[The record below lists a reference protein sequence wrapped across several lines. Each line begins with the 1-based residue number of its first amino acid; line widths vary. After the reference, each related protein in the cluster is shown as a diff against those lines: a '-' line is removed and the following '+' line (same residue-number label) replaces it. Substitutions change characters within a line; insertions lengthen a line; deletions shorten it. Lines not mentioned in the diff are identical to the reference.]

1 MLSVTVE
8 KPGFVQENPGAPAD
22 NTEPC
27 VPPSYFFLGSCWPCR
42 TPGAFWPEGE
52 SRRGRGM
59 KFIDEEG
66 KGIPRMSISTM
77 KLSTWCLGFFT
88 GGTWR
93 DRTPRT
99 GE

>member
-66 KGIPRMSISTM
+66 KGVGRNRRDGQMAMRRNGNLKQTSVDIS
-77 KLSTWCLGFFT
+77 ST
-88 GGTWR
+88 
-93 DRTPRT
+93 
-99 GE
+99 